1 MEKSKAYEE
10 IKRLESELD
19 SKSPPPGKPPAK
31 QRGFGRNGKSDNG
44 KNQSIDAV
52 LIGVVMLLGIAAT
65 VAIGERLNSTQK
77 IQLGA
82 GAVGAAAGLAIGYG
96 VGRYR
101 P

>member
-1 MEKSKAYEE
+1 M
-10 IKRLESELD
+10 D
-19 SKSPPPGKPPAK
+19 T
-31 QRGFGRNGKSDNG
+31 
-44 KNQSIDAV
+44 V

-65 VAIGERLNSTQK
+65 VAIGERLSSTQK
-77 IQLGA
+77 TQLCA

>member
-1 MEKSKAYEE
+1 MEKSKAQEE
-10 IKRLESELD
+10 INRIERELD
-19 SKSPPPGKPPAK
+19 ATIKPPQK
-31 QRGFGRNGKSDNG
+31 PLNKRQSNGRNPDRGG
-44 KNQSIDAV
+44 NQSMDTV

-65 VAIGERLNSTQK
+65 VAIGERLSSTQK
-77 IQLGA
+77 TQLCA